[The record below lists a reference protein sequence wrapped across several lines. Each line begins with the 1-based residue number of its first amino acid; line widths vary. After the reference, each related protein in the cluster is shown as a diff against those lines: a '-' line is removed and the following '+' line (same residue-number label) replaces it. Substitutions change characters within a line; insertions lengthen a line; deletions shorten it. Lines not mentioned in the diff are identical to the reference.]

1 MSAVSSAPLPA
12 AALPA
17 ARSLLAWWRRRS
29 LRARLTAASTVVIA
43 IGMAAAGVLLVWR
56 LQAGLLAGVDTMVGQ
71 QARDIATALRDGQST
86 SALTASGDT
95 AIVQVVAAGTGRVVA
110 SSANIEGEPP
120 LFAVHPAADPVVHP
134 ALHPAADT
142 PTESPTEYDTTLPLG
157 GEGGYR
163 VAALATSTPSGL
175 EFVYVAR
182 STSEITASVGQLVFA
197 LVIVLP
203 VLMVAFALLAWLLV
217 GRALRPVEAMRQQ
230 AERIPGTAPR
240 HRLAPPPT
248 EDELA
253 RLAATFNSLLDRIDT
268 AARQQRQFVA
278 DAAHELRSPVAA
290 LRAQLD
296 IEAGHPELPSA
307 PADRAALAAD
317 AARLGRLVDD
327 LLTLA
332 RLDASPHLLR
342 RAVDLDDLVIAEIRR
357 ARALATCD
365 IIASGVSAGRVL
377 GDPDALDRVV
387 RNVLDNA
394 TRHARHQVAVVVR
407 TDFEAGAVTLIVA
420 DDGAGI
426 PPADRERVF
435 QRFTRLEPGRPRSG
449 GAGLGLAII
458 HEVVT
463 AHGGT
468 VRIED
473 NHPGARVII
482 TLPAAPATS

>member
-1 MSAVSSAPLPA
+1 MSAGSSTPPSAAILPGGR
-12 AALPA
+12 ALI
-17 ARSLLAWWRRRS
+17 AWWRRRS

-43 IGMAAAGVLLVWR
+43 IGMAAAGALLVWR
-56 LQAGLLAGVDTMVGQ
+56 LQAGLLAGVDTTVGQ
-71 QARDIATALRDGQST
+71 QAGDIATALRDGQSA

-95 AIVQVVAAGTGRVVA
+95 AIVQVVAAGTGRVVT

-120 LFAVHPAADPVVHP
+120 LFAVHPAAG
-134 ALHPAADT
+134 T
-142 PTESPTEYDTTLPLG
+142 PTRYDTTLPLD

-163 VAALATSTPSGL
+163 VAALATPTPSGL

-182 STSEITASVGQLVFA
+182 STSEISASVGQLVFG
-197 LVIVLP
+197 LTIVAP

-217 GRALRPVEAMRQQ
+217 GRALRPVETMRQQ

-248 EDELA
+248 GDELA
-253 RLAATFNSLLDRIDT
+253 RLAATFNSLLDRIDIV
-268 AARQQRQFVA
+268 ARQQRQFVA

-296 IEAGHPELPSA
+296 IEAGHPELPTV

-332 RLDASPHLLR
+332 RLDASPHLPR

-365 IIASGVSAGRVL
+365 IVASGVSAGRVL

-394 TRHARHQVAVVVR
+394 TRHARHQVAVAVR
-407 TDFEAGAVTLIVA
+407 TDFEAGAVTLAVA
-420 DDGAGI
+420 DDGPGI

-458 HEVVT
+458 HEVVI

-473 NHPGARVII
+473 NQPGARVII
-482 TLPAAPATS
+482 TLPIGPVIPPDIAFSAAN